1 MNRKESDNMNPVVVI
16 DMSNPEDIMLSCEN
30 VLLYEKQGYI
40 AVKVKK
46 IGDGDR
52 YMIYFERQ

>member
-1 MNRKESDNMNPVVVI
+1 MNPVVVI